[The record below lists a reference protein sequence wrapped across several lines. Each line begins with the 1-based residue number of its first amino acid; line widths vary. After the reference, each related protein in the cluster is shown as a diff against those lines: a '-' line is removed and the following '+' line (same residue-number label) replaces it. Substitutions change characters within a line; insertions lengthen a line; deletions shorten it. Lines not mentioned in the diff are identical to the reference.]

1 MRAVMESEWPQLAQ
15 KLPAGRWM
23 RHCGLSSRR
32 GGKPGD
38 RGRQCAALRRMQH
51 DYLRARPADLSA
63 TAGIC
68 HDATGACVARHDQ
81 ENFCAPTHRGDTS
94 PAGRGLPQRT
104 PLPRPPVRD
113 DRTDPSKKIRAFDGE
128 VAIAVAQLY
137 LVHVFQRSIPAGFLH
152 CASRQQPRKL
162 PCSNQRL
169 RDLRG
174 LARAGS
180 NGVFGIGLL
189 RPRLKHIIVDVSRS
203 FVINSCT
210 RKLRPQFNRGL
221 VKWLL

>member
-1 MRAVMESEWPQLAQ
+1 MESEWPELAQ
-15 KLPAGRWM
+15 KLPAGRCM
-23 RHCGLSSRR
+23 RHWGLSARR

-38 RGRQCAALRRMQH
+38 GAASALPLEGCNMTILAPDPPICLRRLGFVTTQ
-51 DYLRARPADLSA
+51 RVS
-63 TAGIC
+63 
-68 HDATGACVARHDQ
+68 VARHDQ

-174 LARAGS
+174 LARVGS

>member
-1 MRAVMESEWPQLAQ
+1 MESEWPQLAQ

-81 ENFCAPTHRGDTS
+81 ENFCAPTRRGDTS

-113 DRTDPSKKIRAFDGE
+113 DRTDPSRKMRAFDGE

-137 LVHVFQRSIPAGFLH
+137 LIHVFQRSIPAGFF
-152 CASRQQPRKL
+152 ASRFPATTTKT
-162 PCSNQRL
+162 PVQRSTVA
-169 RDLRG
+169 RSTRVDLRWQQRCVS
-174 LARAGS
+174 LSICYDHGS
-180 NGVFGIGLL
+180 STGY
-189 RPRLKHIIVDVSRS
+189 RRCLKDH
-203 FVINSCT
+203 VINSCT
-210 RKLRPQFNRGL
+210 RKLRPPI
-221 VKWLL
+221 